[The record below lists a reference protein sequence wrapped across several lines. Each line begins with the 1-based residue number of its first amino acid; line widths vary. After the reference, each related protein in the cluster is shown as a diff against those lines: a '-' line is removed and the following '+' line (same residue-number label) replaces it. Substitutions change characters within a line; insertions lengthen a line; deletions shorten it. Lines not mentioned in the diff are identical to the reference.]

1 MQRSH
6 TARARLS
13 LHATVMLMFMCMMQ
27 AKRGTAH
34 RESMYDL
41 QHQGQEEDATSCEP
55 CGYKNS
61 TDGCPNDQPSRG
73 VWGSAQAA
81 GNSAA
86 SQPECRE
93 GSDART
99 DVRRARYIP

>member
-41 QHQGQEEDATSCEP
+41 QHQGHRKRSDVVRTVRLQKQHRQLPERPAIA
-55 CGYKNS
+55 
-61 TDGCPNDQPSRG
+61 RG
-73 VWGSAQAA
+73 VGQRAGSRQQCCLAA
-81 GNSAA
+81 
-86 SQPECRE
+86 RE